1 MRDTETKLQVILEIS
16 FQSKP
21 QLSFPDL
28 LLLTEVIHL
37 TFFKVCKQ
45 N

>member
-1 MRDTETKLQVILEIS
+1 MEEGRETQLLVAFRNLP

-21 QLSFPDL
+21 QLNFPEP

-37 TFFKVCKQ
+37 LFLSM
-45 N
+45 